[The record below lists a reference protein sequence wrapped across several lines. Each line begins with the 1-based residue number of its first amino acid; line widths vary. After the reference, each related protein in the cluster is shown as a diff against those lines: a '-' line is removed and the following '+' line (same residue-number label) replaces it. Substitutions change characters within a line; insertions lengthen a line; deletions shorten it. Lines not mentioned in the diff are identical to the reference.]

1 MKKIIR
7 KRLLILVVAISVLG
21 FVTNVTAATSISIGT
36 NYGDGADSSGEAST
50 AYNKT
55 KSMGYTAYL
64 STAPTIST
72 ITSYAKKFSNSG
84 SGGAL
89 FFHGHA
95 SSERII
101 WNYLWTGGNYAV
113 GITRQGSMC
122 SMDGYDLLATSK
134 FGLSNAKLAVFMGCN
149 TATAST
155 NIANDAKNK
164 GAKATIGW
172 AATIYEGDTDKWV
185 SRFYTKL
192 ASGGSIS
199 ASVNYANSFSDYS
212 HSSAIKATR
221 TYGAISSTMSS
232 SDLETMNISEEK
244 VSNLEKINSK
254 TYRLIA
260 RSTLT
265 EANVANYIK
274 QGFNSNFNENNYTLE
289 HTTNGDQEIYDFNL
303 LINGLKSNI
312 GYTILINEDKVTV
325 IDNMKNY
332 NENIVAIYSAE
343 SANEFNEENAIEIAL
358 EKNPSVHENVEI
370 TFYSTLKRIDV
381 ETGKMYF
388 DVNLRAYD
396 TLLEVESIITE
407 TFEM

>member
-1 MKKIIR
+1 MKKTMR
-7 KRLLILVVAISVLG
+7 KGLLTLMSAISVLG
-21 FVTNVTAATSISIGT
+21 FATNVNAATSISIGT
-36 NYGDGADSSGEAST
+36 NYGDGADSSGEATT

-72 ITSYAKKFSNSG
+72 ITSYARTFANSG

-101 WNYLWTGGNYAV
+101 WNYLWTGGDYAA
-113 GITRQGSMC
+113 GITRYGSMC
-122 SMDGYDLLATSK
+122 SIDGYTLLATSD

-149 TATAST
+149 TATDST

-172 AATIYEGDTDKWV
+172 GATIYEGDTDKWV

-199 ASVNYANSFSDYS
+199 ASVKYANSFSDYS

-221 TYGAISSTMSS
+221 TYGATSSTMSS
-232 SDLETMNISEEK
+232 SELEAMNISEK
-244 VSNLEKINSK
+244 NISNLEKINSK
-254 TYRLIA
+254 TYRLTA
-260 RSTLT
+260 KSTLT
-265 EANVANYIK
+265 EDNVANYIK
-274 QGFNSNFNENNYTLE
+274 QGFNSNFNKNNYTME

-312 GYTILINEDKVTV
+312 GYTIFINENKITV

-332 NENIVAIYSAE
+332 NENIATVYSTK
-343 SANEFNEENAIEIAL
+343 SANEFDEENAIEIAL
-358 EKNPSVHENVEI
+358 ERNPSVHENVKI
-370 TFYSTLKRIDV
+370 TLYSTLKRIDV

-388 DVNLRAYD
+388 DVNLRSYD